1 MAFIQRFLGALQ
13 DALVPRAAE
22 PDSPNEQAV
31 GTGSG
36 NEVHIEIGGVPNLF
50 RDEGERIVHFVAAF
64 EPRPTATPFGQKLL
78 PDPVPY
84 WSVLGEHP
92 GETLSSIISAAIRA
106 HAPPATRAAV
116 PSDDSASQSR
126 REPSRDVQRA
136 APAAARTTARRES
149 GTAVHRGTITFWG
162 EAEFADRKRV
172 GRTYTSF
179 ALKLEAATGI
189 ETLQGEGL
197 KEAIAEAHCQ
207 VGDPVEVRRLQK
219 VKVPAFHRKSG
230 KPKLDENGQQVLWDK
245 WLWSITRSH

>member
-1 MAFIQRFLGALQ
+1 MAFIQRFLGALH
-13 DALVPRAAE
+13 DALLPRAVE
-22 PDSPNEQAV
+22 PDLSNQEAV

-64 EPRPTATPFGQKLL
+64 EARPTTTPFGQKLL

-92 GETLSSIISAAIRA
+92 GEPLSAIISEAIRA
-106 HAPPATRAAV
+106 HATPATRTAQ
-116 PSDDSASQSR
+116 PSDDGTSQSH
-126 REPSRDVQRA
+126 REPSRTFQRV
-136 APAAARTTARRES
+136 APAAAGATARREL

-179 ALKLEAATGI
+179 ALKLETGTGI

-197 KEAIAEAHCQ
+197 KEAIAEAACK
-207 VGDPVEVRRLQK
+207 VGDTVEVRRLQK
-219 VKVPAFHRKSG
+219 VKVPAFYRKTG
-230 KPKLDENGQQVLWDK
+230 KPKIDDNGQQVLWDK